1 MTKEQELMNYLHE
14 KVFDPILDSPKASPK
29 IKKGVRYT
37 IMRMNRLSAE
47 KMVQYF
53 WSALVQPNAIEFSK
67 EMEAEKMP
75 RFEDIQDEFKM
86 RFDDK
91 WLKS

>member
-14 KVFDPILDSPKASPK
+14 KVFDPILDSPKASAK

-37 IMRMNRLSAE
+37 IMRMNKLNAE

-75 RFEDIQDEFKM
+75 RFEDVQDEFKM